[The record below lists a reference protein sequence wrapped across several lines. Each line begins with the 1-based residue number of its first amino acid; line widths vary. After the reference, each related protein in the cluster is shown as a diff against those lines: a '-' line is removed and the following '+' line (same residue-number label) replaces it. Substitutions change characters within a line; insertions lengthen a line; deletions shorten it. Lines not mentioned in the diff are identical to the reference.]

1 MGKDVAT
8 FKAWLEAYGRAW
20 ERRDP
25 EAAAALYAEDGTYQV
40 TPFREPMRGRKAI
53 FEYWCEVARTE
64 ENVRFGYE
72 ILVAK
77 PELNIAR
84 WWASFVI
91 VPQGLKTK
99 LDGIFLIALDKEGR
113 CKSLREWWHK
123 QQD

>member
-1 MGKDVAT
+1 MSIDQAA
-8 FKAWLEAYGRAW
+8 FKSWLEAYGRAW
-20 ERRDP
+20 EKRDP
-25 EAAAALYAEDGTYQV
+25 DAAAALYAEDGTYQV

-72 ILVAK
+72 ILVVN

-99 LDGIFLIALDKEGR
+99 LDGIFVIALDEEGR